1 MGSTPFSVN
10 WLVLRLH
17 RQYLEEAMGV
27 YGRGRLL
34 DLGCGRQEHRSLP
47 RSGSY
52 VGLEVDQ
59 ARYGENPPQ
68 VWGSGL
74 ELPFVAGACTTVL
87 CAQVLEHVPEPA
99 RLVAEASRVLGSG
112 GHLVLTAPHIWG
124 VHEEPHDYFRF
135 TGFGLA
141 HLARQA
147 GLEPVVVRPL
157 AGYWVT
163 AGARFCYYLQHFD
176 RGPLSLLVR
185 PLYAGVQ
192 LAAWLLDRLH
202 RVEGDAWNF
211 LLVAR
216 KP

>member
-1 MGSTPFSVN
+1 
-10 WLVLRLH
+10 
-17 RQYLEEAMGV
+17 
-27 YGRGRLL
+27 
-34 DLGCGRQEHRSLP
+34 
-47 RSGSY
+47 
-52 VGLEVDQ
+52 
-59 ARYGENPPQ
+59 
-68 VWGSGL
+68 
-74 ELPFVAGACTTVL
+74 
-87 CAQVLEHVPEPA
+87 VLEHVPEPA
-99 RLVAEASRVLGSG
+99 QLLGEAGRVLRNG

-124 VHEEPHDYFRF
+124 VHEEPHDYYRF

-141 HLARQA
+141 HLARRA
-147 GLEPVVVRPL
+147 GLEPVEVRPL

-163 AGARFCYYLQHFD
+163 AGARFCYYLQHFE
-176 RGPLSLLVR
+176 RGPLALLVR

>member
-1 MGSTPFSVN
+1 MGRTPFAVN

-17 RQYLEEAMGV
+17 RQHLEGALGV
-27 YGRGRLL
+27 YGKGRLL
-34 DLGCGRQEHRSLP
+34 DLGCGLQEHRGLA
-47 RSGSY
+47 GGGAY
-52 VGLEVDQ
+52 VGLEVDRVRYA
-59 ARYGENPPQ
+59 ARPPL
-68 VWGSGL
+68 VWGSGMA
-74 ELPFVAGACTTVL
+74 LPFGAGVFGTVL

-99 RLVAEASRVLGSG
+99 QLLGEAGRVLRNG

-124 VHEEPHDYFRF
+124 VHEEPHDYYRF

-141 HLARQA
+141 HLARRA
-147 GLEPVVVRPL
+147 GLEPVEVRPL

-163 AGARFCYYLQHFD
+163 AGARFCYYLQHFE
-176 RGPLSLLVR
+176 RGPLALLVR

>member
-1 MGSTPFSVN
+1 MGPFSVN

-17 RQYLEEAMGV
+17 RRHLEGAIARFGL
-27 YGRGRLL
+27 GPLL
-34 DLGCGRQEHRSLP
+34 DLGCGRQLHRGLAP
-47 RSGSY
+47 RGRY
-52 VGLEVDQ
+52 VGMEVDR
-59 ARYGENPPQ
+59 ARYRDSPPQ

-74 ELPFVAGACTTVL
+74 ALPFGEGSFATVL

-99 RLVAEASRVLGSG
+99 QLLGEVGRVLRTG

-141 HLARQA
+141 HLARRA
-147 GLEPVVVRPL
+147 GLEPVEVRPL

-163 AGARFCYYLQHFD
+163 AGARFCHYLQHFD
-176 RGPLSLLVR
+176 RGPLTLLVR

-192 LAAWLLDRLH
+192 LAAWALDRLH

>member
-1 MGSTPFSVN
+1 MNPFSVN

-17 RQYLEEAMGV
+17 RRHLEGAIARF
-27 YGRGRLL
+27 GRGRLL
-34 DLGCGRQEHRSLP
+34 DLGCGGQAHRDLAS
-47 RSGSY
+47 RGGY
-52 VGLEVDQ
+52 VGMEMDLT
-59 ARYGENPPQ
+59 RYAHCPPQ

-74 ELPFVAGACTTVL
+74 ALPFGEGSFATVL
-87 CAQVLEHVPEPA
+87 CAQVLEHVPEPGQ
-99 RLVAEASRVLGSG
+99 VMGEIGRVLCRG
-112 GHLVLTAPHIWG
+112 GHLILTAPHIWG

-141 HLARQA
+141 HLARRA
-147 GLEPVVVRPL
+147 GLEPVEVRPL

-176 RGPLSLLVR
+176 RGPLALLVR

-192 LAAWLLDRLH
+192 LAAWALDRLH

>member
-1 MGSTPFSVN
+1 MALSLFSVN

-17 RQYLEEAMGV
+17 REHLGRALQG
-27 YGRGRLL
+27 YGQGPLL
-34 DLGCGRQEHRSLP
+34 DLGCGRQSHRELAP
-47 RSGSY
+47 PGGY
-52 VGLEVDQ
+52 VGLEVDRS
-59 ARYGENPPQ
+59 RYAHTPPQ

-74 ELPFVAGACTTVL
+74 HLPFRTGAFATVL
-87 CAQVLEHVPEPA
+87 CAQVLEHVPEPGQ
-99 RLVAEASRVLGSG
+99 LMGEISRVLRQG
-112 GHLVLTAPHIWG
+112 GHLILTAPHIWG

-141 HLARQA
+141 HLARRA
-147 GLEPVVVRPL
+147 GMAPVEVRPL

-176 RGPLSLLVR
+176 CGILSLLVR

-192 LAAWLLDRLH
+192 LAAWALDRLH

-211 LLVAR
+211 MLVAR

>member
-1 MGSTPFSVN
+1 MN
-10 WLVLRLH
+10 WLVLHLH
-17 RQYLEEAMGV
+17 REHLEGAV
-27 YGRGRLL
+27 RAYGQGPML
-34 DLGCGRQEHRSLP
+34 DLGCGLQAHRDLAP
-47 RSGSY
+47 PGGY
-52 VGLEVDQ
+52 VGLEVDRV
-59 ARYGENPPQ
+59 RYAHTPPQ

-74 ELPFVAGACTTVL
+74 ELPFGADSFATVL
-87 CAQVLEHVPEPA
+87 CAQVLEHVPEPGQ
-99 RLVAEASRVLGSG
+99 LVQEASRVLCRG
-112 GHLVLTAPHIWG
+112 GHLILTAPHIWG

-141 HLARQA
+141 HLARRA
-147 GLEPVVVRPL
+147 GLEPVEVRAL

-176 RGPLSLLVR
+176 RGPFCLLVR
-185 PLYAGVQ
+185 PLYAVVQ
-192 LAAWLLDRLH
+192 LAVWALDGLH

>member
-1 MGSTPFSVN
+1 MGSTPFAVN

-17 RQYLEEAMGV
+17 RQHLGEAMAA
-27 YGRGRLL
+27 YGAGRVL
-34 DLGCGRQEHRSLP
+34 DLGCGRQEHRRLASP
-47 RSGSY
+47 GSY
-52 VGLEVDQ
+52 VGLEVDR
-59 ARYGENPPQ
+59 ARYGDLPPQ

-74 ELPFVAGACTTVL
+74 ALPFSSGAFATVL

-99 RLVAEASRVLGSG
+99 QLVAEAGRVLASG

-124 VHEEPHDYFRF
+124 IHEEPHDYFRF

-147 GLEPVVVRPL
+147 GLEPVAVRPL

-176 RGPLSLLVR
+176 RGPLALLVR
-185 PLYAGVQ
+185 PLYAAVQ
-192 LAAWLLDRLH
+192 LAALLLDRLH
-202 RVEGDAWNF
+202 RVEGDTWNF